1 MMAIAPATTRRLR
14 AVAAHVAHGSPV
26 AAAELQLAEVALDDA
41 ALEPAAAALAM
52 GCRVI
57 KCRFQSKRAQRYI
70 RP

>member
-52 GCRVI
+52 VCRVI
-57 KCRFQSKRAQRYI
+57 
-70 RP
+70 